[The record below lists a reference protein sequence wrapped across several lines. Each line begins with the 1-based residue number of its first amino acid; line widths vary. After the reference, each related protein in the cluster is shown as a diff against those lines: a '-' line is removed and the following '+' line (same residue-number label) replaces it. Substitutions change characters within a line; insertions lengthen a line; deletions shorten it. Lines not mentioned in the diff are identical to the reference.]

1 MTRATARACVTCP
14 FDCVNSAKGRGTSL
28 ARGFGMDFEF
38 LKDRYDFELARKDD
52 LTSALTL
59 PVGVLSG
66 LGGLMAA
73 MAQSFPYGRVGW
85 DAPFLLAFT
94 LDTLA
99 FVAALHFLARAYHGQ
114 DYGYLPRLGELRQ
127 DQEELDRYF
136 VEHGGDQDLA
146 RAEFQRQLERR
157 IIEAA
162 DTSAMSN
169 DRRSTFL
176 HRARQSLLAVL
187 ILTSLT
193 GIVYVLATVI

>member
-1 MTRATARACVTCP
+1 
-14 FDCVNSAKGRGTSL
+14 
-28 ARGFGMDFEF
+28 MDFEF

-66 LGGLMAA
+66 LGGVMAA
-73 MAQSFPYGRVGW
+73 MAQSFPYGRAGW
-85 DAPFLLAFT
+85 DPLFLLAFAF
-94 LDTLA
+94 DTLA
-99 FVAALHFLARAYHGQ
+99 FVAALHFLGRAYHGQ

-136 VEHGGDQDLA
+136 VEHGGDQELA

-193 GIVYVLATVI
+193 GIVYVLAKVI